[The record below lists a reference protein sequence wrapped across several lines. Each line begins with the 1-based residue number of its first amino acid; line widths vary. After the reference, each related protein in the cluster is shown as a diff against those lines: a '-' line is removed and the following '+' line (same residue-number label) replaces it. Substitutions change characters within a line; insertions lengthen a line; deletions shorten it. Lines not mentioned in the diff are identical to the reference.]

1 MRRSII
7 FAFVVLVTS
16 AAALPA
22 SAQVIIEMS
31 QITCRQYL
39 TSEPDR
45 RAMIAAWMSGYFSA
59 SRNLD
64 LLDFQYVEYNK
75 KVVGAYCK
83 KHKKETLMSAIMKK
97 AR

>member
-59 SRNLD
+59 SRNLT
-64 LLDFQYVEYNK
+64 
-75 KVVGAYCK
+75 CWISS
-83 KHKKETLMSAIMKK
+83 MSSTIKRSSGPI
-97 AR
+97 ARNIRRKR